1 MPQYTSQANKL
12 HKMTLSSVHSYIN
25 VINSLLHDSVG
36 LGSRVA
42 MPLLKAVIVK
52 ANTEL
57 VAAFMGILVA
67 NAATLL
73 S

>member
-1 MPQYTSQANKL
+1 MPQYTSQSKKL

-25 VINSLLHDSVG
+25 VIKTLLQDSVG

-42 MPLLKAVIVK
+42 MLLLKAVIVK
-52 ANTEL
+52 AYTAP
-57 VAAFMGILVA
+57 VAAFTGILVA